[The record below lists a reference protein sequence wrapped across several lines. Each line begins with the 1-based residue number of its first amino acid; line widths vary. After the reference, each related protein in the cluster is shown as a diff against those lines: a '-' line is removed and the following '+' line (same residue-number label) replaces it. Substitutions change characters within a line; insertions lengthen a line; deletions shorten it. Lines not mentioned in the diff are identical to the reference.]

1 MFVKILVFM
10 TFDSRSGTLM
20 LPYDFDFISDEFLDL
35 NNWRIKKTTPNFK
48 NSQLYQVHWD
58 KSEKISEITIHDD
71 LKALKNDLIYLQM
84 AKSWSKNSHCNRM
97 KVGCLMV
104 NDKSIISDG
113 YNGSPTGFPNVC
125 EDSEMST
132 LPYVL
137 HAEANA
143 ITKLAKSTQSSYG
156 STIYVTLSPCFECS
170 KLIIQSGIK
179 RVVFSELYRKPE
191 SIPFLAEAGIEIVKI
206 NQFDHI

>member
-1 MFVKILVFM
+1 M
-10 TFDSRSGTLM
+10 TFESQSGNQIVS
-20 LPYDFDFISDEFLDL
+20 PDFDFTSEEFLNL
-35 NNWRIKKTTPNFK
+35 KNWRIRRTTHPNK
-48 NSQLYQVHWD
+48 NEYLQYQINWD
-58 KSEKISEITIHDD
+58 KTDTILTNTIHDD
-71 LKALKNDLIYLQM
+71 LKSFKNDLIYLQM
-84 AKSWSKNSHCNRM
+84 AKAWSKNSHCQRM

-104 NDKSIISDG
+104 KDKSIISDG
-113 YNGSPTGFPNVC
+113 YNGSPTGFPNIC
-125 EDSEMST
+125 EDPNMTT

-143 ITKLAKSTQSSYG
+143 ITKLAKSTQSSDG

-179 RVVFSELYRKPE
+179 RVVFSEIYRKPE
-191 SIPFLAEAGIEIVKI
+191 SIPFLAESGIEILKI

>member
-1 MFVKILVFM
+1 MFKPLSGNQILP
-10 TFDSRSGTLM
+10 S
-20 LPYDFDFISDEFLDL
+20 DFNFTSEEFLRL
-35 NNWRIKKTTPNFK
+35 ENWRIKKIQHPTKSTHVY
-48 NSQLYQVHWD
+48 QLYWD
-58 KSEKISEITIHDD
+58 RNEKVTNNTIHDS
-71 LKALKNDLIYLQM
+71 LKTFRNDLIYLQM

-104 NDKSIISDG
+104 KDKSIISDG
-113 YNGSPTGFPNVC
+113 YNGSPTGFPNIC
-125 EDSEMST
+125 EDEEMTT

-143 ITKLAKSTQSSYG
+143 ITKLAKSTQSSDG

-179 RVVFSELYRKPE
+179 RVVFSEIYRKPD
-191 SIPFLAEAGIEIVKI
+191 SIPFLIEAGIELVKI

>member
-1 MFVKILVFM
+1 MFKPLLGNQV
-10 TFDSRSGTLM
+10 
-20 LPYDFDFISDEFLDL
+20 LPADFNFTSEEFLSL
-35 NNWRIKKTTPNFK
+35 ENWRIKKIQHPTK
-48 NSQLYQVHWD
+48 NTHSYQLHWD
-58 KSEKISEITIHDD
+58 RNEKISSSSIHENY
-71 LKALKNDLIYLQM
+71 KSFKNDIIYLQM

-104 NDKSIISDG
+104 KDKSIISDG
-113 YNGSPTGFPNVC
+113 YNGSPTGFPNIC
-125 EDSEMST
+125 EDSDMVT

-143 ITKLAKSTQSSYG
+143 ITKLAKSTQSSDG

-179 RVVFSELYRKPE
+179 RVVFSETYRKPD
-191 SIPFLAEAGIEIVKI
+191 SIPFLIEAGIELVKI